1 MPINLAF
8 FLKWRSDIIK
18 YEVRGLE
25 PDETIS
31 RVEVDEDN
39 HQVMIYYQNNDLEV
53 IEITGENSN
62 DTKKNFKEFK
72 DEIKDV
78 LESQAEQYV
87 KTKNSVKND
96 IKNTR
101 EEIKLFINKKFKNH
115 RTFLIILSIL
125 IIFGLSSIPVVYGVI
140 LASVMIIG
148 KTVIRSI
155 LDERS
160 LKQAEQDI
168 DKYAFFIENKDKI
181 EKNGQKRKEITG
193 QEKVDIF
200 NIDKANLEE
209 LKYLLEYSRLAN
221 DYQEQITHEEPI
233 VNSYVKKKV
242 NKRR

>member
-1 MPINLAF
+1 MKL
-8 FLKWRSDIIK
+8 
-18 YEVRGLE
+18 
-25 PDETIS
+25 DETIS
-31 RVEVDEDN
+31 HVEIDEDN
-39 HQVMIYYQNNDLEV
+39 RQVSIFYQNDDLE
-53 IEITGENSN
+53 IIKIDGDDPNEI
-62 DTKKNFKEFK
+62 KKEFKEFK
-72 DEIKDV
+72 NEIKDI

-96 IKNTR
+96 IKNIR
-101 EEIKLFINKKFKNH
+101 EEMKLFNNKKFKNH
-115 RTFLIILSIL
+115 WTFLIILSIL
-125 IIFGLSSIPVVYGVI
+125 ILFGLSSIPVVYGAI

-155 LDERS
+155 LDEKS

-233 VNSYVKKKV
+233 VNPYVKKKV